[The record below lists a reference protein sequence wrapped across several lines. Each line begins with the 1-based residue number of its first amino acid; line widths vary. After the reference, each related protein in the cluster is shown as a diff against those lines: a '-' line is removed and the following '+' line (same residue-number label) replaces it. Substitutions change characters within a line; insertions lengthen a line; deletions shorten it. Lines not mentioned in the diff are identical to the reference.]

1 MEYKDEMHT
10 KADAENIPETQEA
23 PQEQAAT
30 VSEQET
36 KEKVH
41 IGKRILDGI
50 RNAFSPER
58 WKKSAV
64 ITAVVVLV
72 IAVAGVLLGRNS
84 PASVA
89 RRYAI
94 ALFDDM
100 KTVVKLSAYDWQK
113 DRLADYRDEDDF
125 FEKMSD
131 EYDEDISTWRT
142 FYKAVDKKIRE
153 GFEDTQGNYKIS
165 AEVSKNRNISLNKW
179 LDDYSST
186 LKNLE
191 KTGSFDKDKV
201 SEAKEVTVKVKLKG
215 EDSTKRVTA
224 DMCLVKT
231 GVSWRVLTCDM
242 DWDWRDGI

>member
-1 MEYKDEMHT
+1 MEYNDEMQL
-10 KADAENIPETQEA
+10 KVDAENIPEAQEA
-23 PQEQAAT
+23 PQEQAAIP
-30 VSEQET
+30 EQET
-36 KEKVH
+36 REKVDT
-41 IGKRILDGI
+41 GRRILTGI
-50 RNAFSPER
+50 QNAFSPER
-58 WKKSAV
+58 WKKLAIIV
-64 ITAVVVLV
+64 TAVVLV
-72 IAVAGVLLGRNS
+72 IAAAVVLLGRSN

-113 DRLADYRDEDDF
+113 DRLADYKDEDDF
-125 FEKMSD
+125 FEEMSD
-131 EYDEDISTWRT
+131 EYDEDISTWRS

-153 GFEDTQGNYKIS
+153 GFEDTQGKYKIS
-165 AEVSKNRNISLNKW
+165 AEVSKNRNVSLNKW

-224 DMCLVKT
+224 DMCLVKS
-231 GVSWRVLTCDM
+231 GGSWGVLTCDL
-242 DWDWRDGI
+242 DWD